1 MMMTIISPNLC
12 INYNSEIMENSLLLS
27 RTNKLLK
34 NSDQDLS
41 VYYLLYRGIMYVFLL
56 TYVTREATNS
66 SSDWILHNG
75 ILTPYL

>member
-1 MMMTIISPNLC
+1 MMMAIISPNLC

-41 VYYLLYRGIMYVFLL
+41 VYYLLYRGIMFVFLL
-56 TYVTREATNS
+56 TVM
-66 SSDWILHNG
+66 
-75 ILTPYL
+75 